1 MSGCK
6 SGSCL
11 SQRGGR
17 KEGKEQPVVVVRD
30 RRVEYNMGLMN
41 GGQPQIAFRLFD
53 HHFESYERHIN
64 AKRFT
69 FILDMIDVPI
79 CKY

>member
-1 MSGCK
+1 MQVRK
-6 SGSCL
+6 L
-11 SQRGGR
+11 SEREWQGG
-17 KEGKEQPVVVVRD
+17 GKGAVRSK
-30 RRVEYNMGLMN
+30 RVEYNMGLMN

-53 HHFESYERHIN
+53 HHFESNERHIN

-69 FILDMIDVPI
+69 FMLDMIDVPI